1 MSLTYLYKKL
11 ENMDSREQYCYI
23 QNIFKRFEIDPII
36 PIDEIF
42 KDIDGKQS
50 SGKNPLGYLVM
61 HLNET
66 GLDELVP
73 KYLRQ
78 LCEYDTFSDLID
90 SKILDIIYHTIFYI
104 ETKDKEYKEEL
115 NYNVSDMLSVFE
127 FGVGKYSEWSF
138 LKLNPYT
145 LVPALFRHLY
155 KHYYISKTDEESGL
169 PHIAHAACNLR
180 MIELI
185 LEKSWRT
192 N

>member
-90 SKILDIIYHTIFYI
+90 SKILDIICHTMFYI

-155 KHYYISKTDEESGL
+155 KHYFISKTDEESGL

-185 LEKSWRT
+185 LEKSWHI